1 MDSRS
6 HNQIR
11 SHFYSFSTVHVPY
24 FDSGYQLQLSVNTMC
39 EKKNQSVPLDH
50 YRHRQYHML
59 EPALYNNLRKKIRG
73 YEILAPS
80 SSRLELCPQYKVD
93 TKINDS
99 TDPNYKFFE
108 NRLKMMHTVDET

>member
-11 SHFYSFSTVHVPY
+11 SHFPQYMYHILTRDINFNYLLIP
-24 FDSGYQLQLSVNTMC
+24 C
-39 EKKNQSVPLDH
+39 AKKETKAFPWIIVDITNIDITNITCNMLD
-50 YRHRQYHML
+50 
-59 EPALYNNLRKKIRG
+59 PALYNSLRKKIES

-99 TDPNYKFFE
+99 TGPNYKFFE
-108 NRLKMMHTVDET
+108 RTD